1 VREYDFPVKV
11 QQKAICCN
19 ESCLTFGGRCDIFLM
34 MRKHLTPETLGA
46 LLYETLREAVA
57 STEELAV
64 GKLLSRL
71 EIEEETLPRQYV
83 GEIMAGCLYA
93 ATLAVE
99 RSASEWIGQRIVAGM
114 KEEFVSHLR
123 EQGATPQQVQ
133 QWKGVVDRHFVE
145 YGLSM
150 EDYEGLE
157 PPWKLG
163 RQLLQ
168 NFSGRDDHPALSVK
182 HATEYLVTMQTL
194 AQQVLNDYG
203 PRLDTSLQSHDEGE

>member
-1 VREYDFPVKV
+1 
-11 QQKAICCN
+11 
-19 ESCLTFGGRCDIFLM
+19 

-64 GKLLSRL
+64 GNLLSRL

-83 GEIMAGCLYA
+83 GEIMVGCLYA

-99 RSASEWIGQRIVAGM
+99 RSASEWIGQRIVEGM

-123 EQGATPQQVQ
+123 EQGATPQQAE
-133 QWKGVVDRHFVE
+133 QWTGVVERHFAE
-145 YGLSM
+145 YRLSM

-168 NFSGRDDHPALSVK
+168 NFSGRDDHAALSVK
-182 HATEYLVTMQTL
+182 HATEYLVTMQNL
-194 AQQVLNDYG
+194 AQRVLNDHG
-203 PRLDTSLQSHDEGE
+203 PRLDTSLQAHDEGE